1 MKIKLLP
8 GDHEWSTEGTHV
20 CNSLGIAK
28 ILDHEVEIE
37 VDPTVAERILPIIV
51 AARASRGLM
60 PDGSLPPPP
69 PEPVVEPVIEPEITP
84 EVEPVIEPEI
94 TPEVEPEVNPVLQA
108 SRPRKKKE
116 V

>member
-8 GDHEWSTEGTHV
+8 GDHEWALKGTHV
-20 CNSLGIAK
+20 CDDLGIAK
-28 ILDHEVEIE
+28 ILDKELELD
-37 VDPTVAERILPIIV
+37 VDASVAERILPIIG
-51 AARASRGLM
+51 AARVARGLM

-69 PEPVVEPVIEPEITP
+69 PPP
-84 EVEPVIEPEI
+84 EVEPAVEPVEPEI
-94 TPEVEPEVNPVLQA
+94 DPEVEPEVNPVLQA